1 MDRLTVD
8 DVKLLL
14 PRGARFVMFE
24 YCISLVIMPFKR
36 PTAIYFLRSDER
48 AIGKSYP
55 FILISLLLGWW
66 GIPWGP
72 IYTITSLVTNLGGGR
87 DVTADVMAALA
98 GPGVGE
104 EVVERPDETPSE
116 SG

>member
-1 MDRLTVD
+1 
-8 DVKLLL
+8 
-14 PRGARFVMFE
+14 MFE
-24 YCISLVIMPFKR
+24 YCISLVIMTFKR